1 MEHRFLIHQRGDH
14 VGVAV
19 VDIAPGERVVGIFM
33 DDDSSMEID
42 VLDAVPLGHKIAIA
56 AVGADEPV
64 LEYGIQIGVA
74 PTGFA
79 PGAHVHTHN
88 IRSARW

>member
-1 MEHRFLIHQRGDH
+1 
-14 VGVAV
+14 
-19 VDIAPGERVVGIFM
+19 
-33 DDDSSMEID
+33 
-42 VLDAVPLGHKIAIA
+42 VLEAVPLGHKIAIE

-74 PTGFA
+74 PTGFVT
-79 PGAHVHTHN
+79 GAHVHVHN